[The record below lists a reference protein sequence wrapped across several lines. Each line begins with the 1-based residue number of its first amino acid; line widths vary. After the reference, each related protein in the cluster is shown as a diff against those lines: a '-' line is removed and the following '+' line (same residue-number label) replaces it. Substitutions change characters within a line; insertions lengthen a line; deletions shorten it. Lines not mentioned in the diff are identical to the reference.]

1 MADITSRD
9 FQELIKRQ
17 KETTDKLETIVGQN
31 IRAGDASER
40 LKDALPEILS
50 DTRLAS
56 QREKFDK
63 KEGITETDN
72 LQKETTEEV
81 QKLQKLQTQ
90 SIDEKKEQSEKQSE
104 LQQQI
109 VEANK
114 KGFLTFGERIKF
126 LGLNLKETLTR
137 SLEDRL
143 DLKRMFSKIGKGLGD
158 IGKSLLGKI
167 SSPIVDG
174 FKSIS
179 AIAANILKG
188 GAIIAAMFGIQAFIN
203 SDMFPKFLKGLEK
216 FANMIVDFGKATF
229 NYIS

>member
-17 KETTDKLETIVGQN
+17 KETTDKLETIVDQN

-114 KGFLTFGERIKF
+114 KGFLTFGI
-126 LGLNLKETLTR
+126 
-137 SLEDRL
+137 
-143 DLKRMFSKIGKGLGD
+143 
-158 IGKSLLGKI
+158 
-167 SSPIVDG
+167 PP
-174 FKSIS
+174 
-179 AIAANILKG
+179 
-188 GAIIAAMFGIQAFIN
+188 Q
-203 SDMFPKFLKGLEK
+203 
-216 FANMIVDFGKATF
+216 
-229 NYIS
+229 

>member
-126 LGLNLKETLTR
+126 LGLNLKETL
-137 SLEDRL
+137 
-143 DLKRMFSKIGKGLGD
+143 
-158 IGKSLLGKI
+158 
-167 SSPIVDG
+167 
-174 FKSIS
+174 
-179 AIAANILKG
+179 IL
-188 GAIIAAMFGIQAFIN
+188 MTT
-203 SDMFPKFLKGLEK
+203 S
-216 FANMIVDFGKATF
+216 
-229 NYIS
+229 

>member
-126 LGLNLKETLTR
+126 LGLNLKET
-137 SLEDRL
+137 
-143 DLKRMFSKIGKGLGD
+143 
-158 IGKSLLGKI
+158 
-167 SSPIVDG
+167 
-174 FKSIS
+174 
-179 AIAANILKG
+179 
-188 GAIIAAMFGIQAFIN
+188 
-203 SDMFPKFLKGLEK
+203 FLKEL
-216 FANMIVDFGKATF
+216 IPSIFGR
-229 NYIS
+229 

>member
-17 KETTDKLETIVGQN
+17 KETTDKLETIVDQN

-81 QKLQKLQTQ
+81 QKLQKLQM
-90 SIDEKKEQSEKQSE
+90 
-104 LQQQI
+104 
-109 VEANK
+109 
-114 KGFLTFGERIKF
+114 
-126 LGLNLKETLTR
+126 
-137 SLEDRL
+137 RL
-143 DLKRMFSKIGKGLGD
+143 HWRASQLF
-158 IGKSLLGKI
+158 
-167 SSPIVDG
+167 
-174 FKSIS
+174 
-179 AIAANILKG
+179 
-188 GAIIAAMFGIQAFIN
+188 
-203 SDMFPKFLKGLEK
+203 
-216 FANMIVDFGKATF
+216 
-229 NYIS
+229 

>member
-126 LGLNLKETLTR
+126 TTTNAQLNTKANT
-137 SLEDRL
+137 
-143 DLKRMFSKIGKGLGD
+143 KNIIIGK
-158 IGKSLLGKI
+158 
-167 SSPIVDG
+167 
-174 FKSIS
+174 
-179 AIAANILKG
+179 
-188 GAIIAAMFGIQAFIN
+188 
-203 SDMFPKFLKGLEK
+203 
-216 FANMIVDFGKATF
+216 
-229 NYIS
+229 